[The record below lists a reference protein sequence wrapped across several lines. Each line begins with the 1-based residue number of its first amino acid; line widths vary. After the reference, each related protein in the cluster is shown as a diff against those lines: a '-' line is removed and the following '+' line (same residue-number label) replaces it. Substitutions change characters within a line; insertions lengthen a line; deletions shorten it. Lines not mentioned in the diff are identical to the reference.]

1 MEFVL
6 ASKSP
11 RRVEMLKSLGFD
23 FTVRLADIDESS
35 ISLADPETGVE
46 KIALEKAKACLHGL
60 EIHEAVV
67 LAADTIVVLDGEVL
81 LKPKDAADA
90 RAMLSKLSGKTHTV
104 FTGVAIMTERET
116 RSFVESTDV
125 TFFELTDEEIDDYSA
140 TGEPLDKAGAYGI
153 QGRGSLLV
161 KSINGDYFNVVG
173 LPTAPVAR
181 LLKEFGVLPH
191 KGV

>member
-23 FTVRLADIDESS
+23 FTVRPADIDESS
-35 ISLADPETGVE
+35 ISIADPETGVE
-46 KIALEKAKACLHGL
+46 KIALEKAKACFHGL
-60 EIHEAVV
+60 EMHEAVV

-125 TFFELTDEEIDDYSA
+125 TFFELTDEEIDDYIA

-181 LLKEFGVLPH
+181 CLKAFGVLPQ

>member
-1 MEFVL
+1 
-6 ASKSP
+6 
-11 RRVEMLKSLGFD
+11 
-23 FTVRLADIDESS
+23 
-35 ISLADPETGVE
+35 
-46 KIALEKAKACLHGL
+46 
-60 EIHEAVV
+60 

-125 TFFELTDEEIDDYSA
+125 TFFELTDEEIDDYIA